1 MEFQERSGNPGNS
14 VDLLEF
20 AGKLGRVRD
29 IHSHWCLAHNQ
40 HTSAGNKNTSI
51 NAVHVVVSFQ
61 FMNFV
66 PFKLG
71 NVSSLAIIF
80 PDSLLCFGITRF

>member
-29 IHSHWCLAHNQ
+29 IHRMPWMLN
-40 HTSAGNKNTSI
+40 TSDGNKNTSI
-51 NAVHVVVSFQ
+51 NAVHVVVSF
-61 FMNFV
+61 
-66 PFKLG
+66 
-71 NVSSLAIIF
+71 
-80 PDSLLCFGITRF
+80 